1 MQSNIRASGIDVAG
15 NIPWGTHFCQF
26 CQKKED
32 LLDILVP
39 YFKSGLENNE
49 FCVWITSR
57 VLNAEEVKEALKK
70 TIPDFDIYLEKG
82 QIEITPC
89 ANWYLKEGNYNS
101 KKVMDRWIEK
111 FDRALA
117 IGYEGVRVA
126 EDFCKLEKES
136 WNDFVNY
143 EKILDSITC
152 RYPVIVL
159 CTYSLDMCSAT
170 DMIDIV
176 ANHQF
181 ILARKEGKWEKTE
194 NVGRKNTAEYRQI
207 KKALQESE
215 KLHNMLFTHMTD
227 GFGLVEVIY
236 NDNCTPYDYRYLEA
250 NPAFGKYLDVD
261 RGQIL
266 GRTMLEIFPNV
277 SPRALEKYH
286 DVAVSGNRLTS
297 KSLARWRINILIFM
311 CSVLRKE
318 N

>member
-1 MQSNIRASGIDVAG
+1 
-15 NIPWGTHFCQF
+15 
-26 CQKKED
+26 
-32 LLDILVP
+32 
-39 YFKSGLENNE
+39 
-49 FCVWITSR
+49 
-57 VLNAEEVKEALKK
+57 
-70 TIPDFDIYLEKG
+70 
-82 QIEITPC
+82 
-89 ANWYLKEGNYNS
+89 
-101 KKVMDRWIEK
+101 MDRWIEK